1 MHILGKMR
9 EAISE
14 PRAET
19 SRYAPEIISIKI
31 SVDRIRDIIGPGG
44 RIIRGIQ
51 EDTGCRINVDDDGTV
66 QIAATDSGA
75 GQKALSIIE
84 GLTAEA
90 EVGKIYAGTVRSI
103 KDFGAFV
110 EILPGTDGL
119 LHISEVAEHH
129 VKDVRDHVNEG
140 DDLFVKV
147 VNIDERD
154 RIRLSLKAVTEEERA
169 EAEQMVDA
177 DE

>member
-1 MHILGKMR
+1 M
-9 EAISE
+9 
-14 PRAET
+14 
-19 SRYAPEIISIKI
+19 
-31 SVDRIRDIIGPGG
+31 
-44 RIIRGIQ
+44 
-51 EDTGCRINVDDDGTV
+51 
-66 QIAATDSGA
+66 
-75 GQKALSIIE
+75 
-84 GLTAEA
+84 
-90 EVGKIYAGTVRSI
+90 KIYAGTVRSI

-169 EAEQMVDA
+169 AAEDMVDA
-177 DE
+177 DG